1 MIRTATQLKAKVRNM
16 SGGDSTKA
24 QTLIRNFIMER
35 FLERIALSPY
45 RDSLILKGGMLVA
58 SIVGLE
64 TRATMDIDT
73 TARLISLSRENAIK
87 MVGEIITVAVD
98 DGVTFTVTR
107 VTEIMEEHD
116 YPGIRFMLEATQDR
130 MQQAIRLDISTGDI
144 ITPGAVKYA
153 YPLMFEKRTIPL
165 WTYNLETLL
174 AEKLETV
181 MTRGTTNTRM
191 RDFYDIHILTQREPV
206 DAPLLK
212 AAFLATSEKRNSLHQ
227 VADLESILQ
236 TVEQDETMQKLWERY
251 RDESFFVGGL
261 TWEVVME
268 DVKNLFRKA
277 K

>member
-1 MIRTATQLKAKVRNM
+1 MIRTATQLKAKVRNL

-73 TARLISLSRENAIK
+73 TARLVSLSTENAIK
-87 MVGEIITVAVD
+87 MVDEIIAVAVD
-98 DGVTFTVTR
+98 DGVTYTVIK

-116 YPGIRFMLEATQDR
+116 NPGIRFVLEATLDR

-144 ITPGAVKYA
+144 ITPGAVEYA

-181 MTRGTTNTRM
+181 MTRGNTNTRM
-191 RDFYDIHILTQREPV
+191 RDFYDIHILTQQETV

-212 AAFLATSEKRNSLHQ
+212 TAFLATSEKRQSLHQ
-227 VADLESILQ
+227 VAGLEQILH
-236 TVEQDETMQKLWERY
+236 TIEQDETMQSLWERY
-251 RDESFFVGGL
+251 RDESFFVGEL
-261 TWEVVME
+261 TWAVVVGS
-268 DVKNLFRKA
+268 VKWLARQVT
-277 K
+277 